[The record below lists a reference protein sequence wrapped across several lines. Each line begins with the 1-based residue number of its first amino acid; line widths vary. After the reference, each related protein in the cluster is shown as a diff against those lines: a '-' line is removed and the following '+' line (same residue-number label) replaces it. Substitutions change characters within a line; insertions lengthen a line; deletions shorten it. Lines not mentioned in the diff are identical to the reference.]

1 MAGLSDKDRKEAA
14 AVGMAADTTAPTTK
28 PKIPPGPYSRS
39 GKSIKAGPNDKAEP
53 TGSKAGSMTPE
64 EFKKAMAATKK
75 GE

>member
-28 PKIPPGPYSRS
+28 PKIPPGPYSSS
-39 GKSIKAGPNDKAEP
+39 GKSIKAGPND
-53 TGSKAGSMTPE
+53 KAGSMTPE